1 MAYRKRVIEKTLKKP
16 DEFISTIG
24 RMTLLVEENI
34 RVVII
39 ALVSAAVIGGT
50 ILGVYFY
57 KDYVNKKAASLE
69 YQAMRYYYGHEDTT
83 GSEGYKKSIELFE
96 DLINKYPNSK
106 GAAISQYNM
115 GNAYFR
121 MNNLDKAE
129 EAYKKF
135 IDKYPKN
142 NILLGLVM
150 QKLAYVYVVKKDN
163 DKAIDMF
170 NKIISDSSI
179 DGRDQAYFEL
189 ARIYEGLQ
197 KKDDAI
203 NKYSALIKDFPSSPW
218 AAEGAARL
226 GVLKGEDKKK

>member
-16 DEFISTIG
+16 DEFISTIEK
-24 RMTLLVEENI
+24 MTLFVEENI

-39 ALVSAAVIGGT
+39 ALASAAVIGGT

-57 KDYVNKKAASLE
+57 KDYINKKAAGLE
-69 YQAMRYYYGHEDTT
+69 YQAMRYYDGHEDTA

-96 DLINKYPNSK
+96 DLIKKYPNSRS
-106 GAAISQYNM
+106 AAIAQYNI

-121 MNNLDKAE
+121 MNDISKAE
-129 EAYKKF
+129 EAYKRF
-135 IDKYPKN
+135 IDKYSGN

-150 QKLAYVYVVKKDN
+150 QKLAYVYIAKKDY
-163 DKAIDMF
+163 DKAIEML

-179 DGRDQAYFEL
+179 EGKDQAYFEL
-189 ARIYEGLQ
+189 AKVYDVLQ
-197 KKDDAI
+197 KKDDAVS
-203 NKYSALIKDFPSSPW
+203 KYEALVKNYSSSPW

-226 GVLKGEDKKK
+226 KTLKGEEKK